1 MKNMLKIAFAAVALI
16 AVGVSAEEP
25 TTSAKLSDFS
35 VGDTIVIKRDHRRYL
50 TGELMSTWVYNV
62 EHTIQQV
69 GGKRWP
75 NGILIRGI
83 YSWVGPDDILN
94 KSTHPQLAEEN
105 QEAKREDEK
114 KVAEETPIVV
124 VEETP
129 AVQEEVTPAPV
140 VVVEETPAAQEE
152 VTPAPVVVVEET
164 PAVQEEVTP
173 APVVVVEETPAAQEE
188 VTPAPVVVVEETPA
202 VQEEVTPA
210 PVVVVEE
217 TPAAQEEVTT
227 APVVV
232 VVEETPVVQ
241 EETPAVQ
248 EEVAPVVAEETT
260 KEKKQLGPAKESL
273 GVEAVTEETE
283 NHPEIIPQCDRFT
296 IGVRAGLAS
305 LMHDAGKMGKW
316 HAGFDA
322 LLDLQYAH
330 YWKKDAW
337 RTQYGILVGLSAG
350 YSRSHIESAIKD
362 QFSERTAD
370 GQIDYTIQADKV
382 KEYDGQIQLE
392 VPVMFSMIHDCG
404 LFFNF
409 GPRFTVP
416 VYAHYDQKISS
427 PDIIAHFPEEDVTV
441 YNAKITGQVTDDQAK
456 SKGKWSASKI
466 NIMLG
471 AELGYEVRFPS
482 QNSLGIGV
490 YANYSVYTLYT
501 NNTDKAS
508 LVTINELPAA
518 NKPAVVNVLS
528 ATDTYNQK
536 LGYFDVGLKLAYHFN
551 RIRKDSAWIQR

>member
-16 AVGVSAEEP
+16 AIGVSAEEP

-129 AVQEEVTPAPV
+129 AAQEEVTPAPVVVVEETPAAQEEVTPAPVVVVEETPAAQEEVTPAPV

-164 PAVQEEVTP
+164 PAVQEEV
-173 APVVVVEETPAAQEE
+173 
-188 VTPAPVVVVEETPA
+188 
-202 VQEEVTPA
+202 
-210 PVVVVEE
+210 
-217 TPAAQEEVTT
+217 
-227 APVVV
+227 
-232 VVEETPVVQ
+232 
-241 EETPAVQ
+241 TPAVQ

>member
-129 AVQEEVTPAPV
+129 AAQEEVTPAPV

-202 VQEEVTPA
+202 VQEEVTP
-210 PVVVVEE
+210 
-217 TPAAQEEVTT
+217 

-316 HAGFDA
+316 HTGFDA

>member
-16 AVGVSAEEP
+16 AIGVSAEEP

-114 KVAEETPIVV
+114 TVAEETPIVV

-140 VVVEETPAAQEE
+140 VVVEETHAAQEE
-152 VTPAPVVVVEET
+152 VTP
-164 PAVQEEVTP
+164 
-173 APVVVVEETPAAQEE
+173 
-188 VTPAPVVVVEETPA
+188 
-202 VQEEVTPA
+202 
-210 PVVVVEE
+210 
-217 TPAAQEEVTT
+217 

>member
-173 APVVVVEETPAAQEE
+173 APVVVVEETPA
-188 VTPAPVVVVEETPA
+188 

-217 TPAAQEEVTT
+217 TPAAQEEVTPAPVVVEEEVT
-227 APVVV
+227 PAPVVV

-248 EEVAPVVAEETT
+248 VEVTPVVAEETT

-283 NHPEIIPQCDRFT
+283 NHPEIIPQCDRFS
-296 IGVRAGLAS
+296 IGARAGLAS

-409 GPRFTVP
+409 GPRFAVP

-551 RIRKDSAWIQR
+551 RIRKNSAWIQK

>member
-129 AVQEEVTPAPV
+129 A
-140 VVVEETPAAQEE
+140 AQEE
-152 VTPAPVVVVEET
+152 VTP
-164 PAVQEEVTP
+164 
-173 APVVVVEETPAAQEE
+173 
-188 VTPAPVVVVEETPA
+188 
-202 VQEEVTPA
+202 
-210 PVVVVEE
+210 
-217 TPAAQEEVTT
+217 

-316 HAGFDA
+316 HTGFDA

>member
-129 AVQEEVTPAPV
+129 AAQEEVTPAPV

-202 VQEEVTPA
+202 VQEEVTP
-210 PVVVVEE
+210 
-217 TPAAQEEVTT
+217 

>member
-16 AVGVSAEEP
+16 AIGVSAEEP

-114 KVAEETPIVV
+114 TVAEETPIVV

-140 VVVEETPAAQEE
+140 VVVEETPA
-152 VTPAPVVVVEET
+152 
-164 PAVQEEVTP
+164 VQEEVTP
-173 APVVVVEETPAAQEE
+173 AI
-188 VTPAPVVVVEETPA
+188 
-202 VQEEVTPA
+202 
-210 PVVVVEE
+210 
-217 TPAAQEEVTT
+217 
-227 APVVV
+227 
-232 VVEETPVVQ
+232 
-241 EETPAVQ
+241 Q

>member
-16 AVGVSAEEP
+16 AIGVSAEEP

-129 AVQEEVTPAPV
+129 AAQEEVTPAPV

-164 PAVQEEVTP
+164 PAVQEEV
-173 APVVVVEETPAAQEE
+173 
-188 VTPAPVVVVEETPA
+188 
-202 VQEEVTPA
+202 
-210 PVVVVEE
+210 
-217 TPAAQEEVTT
+217 
-227 APVVV
+227 
-232 VVEETPVVQ
+232 
-241 EETPAVQ
+241 TPAVQ

>member
-114 KVAEETPIVV
+114 KLAEETTIVV

-129 AVQEEVTPAPV
+129 AV
-140 VVVEETPAAQEE
+140 QEE

-173 APVVVVEETPAAQEE
+173 APVVVVEETPA
-188 VTPAPVVVVEETPA
+188 
-202 VQEEVTPA
+202 VQEEVI
-210 PVVVVEE
+210 
-217 TPAAQEEVTT
+217 
-227 APVVV
+227 
-232 VVEETPVVQ
+232 
-241 EETPAVQ
+241 PAVQ